1 LGEVDYDRVIFREM
15 DTNDTWARDHGG
27 ISVFDEGTPMLYDFV
42 FNGWGMKFA
51 ANHDNLI
58 TRNLCH
64 MKTFSGEVVPAN
76 MQPFVLEGGSIESD
90 GKGTLMTTVECLAS
104 VNRNEYLQ
112 QEELERYLKDVFG
125 LDRILWITSGYLAGD
140 DTDSHVDTLAR
151 FCSEDTIAY
160 VRCED
165 EEDEHYEELKAME
178 EEIKEFTRANGEPY
192 RLIPLPMADKVE
204 WEGERLPA
212 TYANFLI
219 MNGAALASLY
229 SPLCQRYSFVV
240 LILLSY
246 LIGCSYYS
254 IKLSPGLYHN
264 TAVVLEKDGT
274 IAGKYRKMHIPDDP
288 AYYEKFYFT
297 PGDLGFEPIDTSV
310 GRLGVLVCWDQW
322 YPEAAR
328 LMAMRGA
335 EMLIYPTAIGWE
347 SSDTQEE
354 KDRQLGAWVT
364 IQRGHAVANGLPVI
378 SVNRTGHEP
387 DPSGQTGGIR
397 FWGNSL
403 AAGPQG
409 ELLTVFP
416 NDEEEVR
423 VIEIDKT
430 RSENVRRWWPFFRD
444 RRIDA
449 FGGLTERF
457 LV

>member
-1 LGEVDYDRVIFREM
+1 MKVGLIQQKNTADR
-15 DTNDTWARDHGG
+15 
-27 ISVFDEGTPMLYDFV
+27 
-42 FNGWGMKFA
+42 A
-51 ANHDNLI
+51 ANVEKLKANIRKAAGEGAELI
-58 TRNLCH
+58 
-64 MKTFSGEVVPAN
+64 
-76 MQPFVLEGGSIESD
+76 VL
-90 GKGTLMTTVECLAS
+90 
-104 VNRNEYLQ
+104 
-112 QEELERYLKDVFG
+112 QELHNG
-125 LDRILWITSGYLAGD
+125 LY
-140 DTDSHVDTLAR
+140 
-151 FCSEDTIAY
+151 FCQTEDTSMFDLA
-160 VRCED
+160 E
-165 EEDEHYEELKAME
+165 
-178 EEIKEFTRANGEPY
+178 T
-192 RLIPLPMADKVE
+192 IPGPSTE
-204 WEGERLPA
+204 TFG
-212 TYANFLI
+212 
-219 MNGAALASLY
+219 ALAKELDIVLVLSLFEK
-229 SPLCQRYSFVV
+229 RA
-240 LILLSY
+240 
-246 LIGCSYYS
+246 
-254 IKLSPGLYHN
+254 PGLYHN

-387 DPSGQTGGIR
+387 DPSGQTGGIQ
-397 FWGNSL
+397 FWGNSFV
-403 AAGPQG
+403 AGPQG

-430 RSENVRRWWPFFRD
+430 RGENVRRWWPFFRD